1 MQRTHSPLLGA
12 QDPYLTA
19 YCARSAC
26 LPTVFSRYY
35 ANLLLGTRK
44 RALVQVHHL
53 VERKKTEAE
62 WWVSVQKWLIHFS
75 NGQQCKGYRENK
87 SSRAGV
93 WRKFYKVYKESV
105 LYNNKN
111 QRLQEQLYIQ
121 NTKILLHLQ
130 TGS

>member
-1 MQRTHSPLLGA
+1 M
-12 QDPYLTA
+12 
-19 YCARSAC
+19 
-26 LPTVFSRYY
+26 
-35 ANLLLGTRK
+35 
-44 RALVQVHHL
+44 

-75 NGQQCKGYRENK
+75 NGQQRKGYRENK

-105 LYNNKN
+105 FLYNNKN

-121 NTKILLHLQ
+121 NTEILLHLQ

>member
-1 MQRTHSPLLGA
+1 MPA
-12 QDPYLTA
+12 
-19 YCARSAC
+19 
-26 LPTVFSRYY
+26 TVFSRYY
-35 ANLLLGTRK
+35 TNLLLGTCK

-62 WWVSVQKWLIHFS
+62 RWVSVQKWLIHFS

-105 LYNNKN
+105 S
-111 QRLQEQLYIQ
+111 LQ
-121 NTKILLHLQ
+121 
-130 TGS
+130 

>member
-1 MQRTHSPLLGA
+1 M
-12 QDPYLTA
+12 Y
-19 YCARSAC
+19 
-26 LPTVFSRYY
+26 
-35 ANLLLGTRK
+35 
-44 RALVQVHHL
+44 HL

-62 WWVSVQKWLIHFS
+62 RWVSVQKWLIHFS

-105 LYNNKN
+105 FLYNNKN

-121 NTKILLHLQ
+121 NTEILLHLQ